1 MWNGLNSIYF
11 DPRCGSKSKTM
22 KWDIIKTNAQYIE
35 VLKRVILI
43 MDAKAGSAESKER
56 EELLLLLTKYEKKH
70 IVLPE
75 PDLMHL

>member
-1 MWNGLNSIYF
+1 LWNGLNSIYF
-11 DPRCGSKSKTM
+11 DARCGSKTNTM

-43 MDAKAGSAESKER
+43 MDAKPGSSESIER

-70 IVLPE
+70 SVLPE
-75 PDLMHL
+75 PDLMH

>member
-1 MWNGLNSIYF
+1 
-11 DPRCGSKSKTM
+11 M

-43 MDAKAGSAESKER
+43 MDAKSGTAESKER
-56 EELLLLLTKYEKKH
+56 EELLVLLTKYEKKH